1 MICQEN
7 DSLRHDNS
15 HMSCQGHYIR
25 KYPFLFLMYPFM
37 FKRNLLPKINSR
49 RDIKKMFDIVEH
61 RHENKALIII
71 TAGYLITYVVSIDY
85 LAQRDIM

>member
-1 MICQEN
+1 
-7 DSLRHDNS
+7 
-15 HMSCQGHYIR
+15 
-25 KYPFLFLMYPFM
+25 M
-37 FKRNLLPKINSR
+37 FKTNLLPKINSR

>member
-25 KYPFLFLMYPFM
+25 KSSFHSLIYSFM
-37 FKRNLLPKINSR
+37 FKTNLLPKINPR
-49 RDIKKMFDIVEH
+49 RDIKKMYDMVEY
-61 RHENKALIII
+61 RHENKA
-71 TAGYLITYVVSIDY
+71 
-85 LAQRDIM
+85 